1 MKSWEEIQRESD
13 EAEAAWR
20 SQGGCWEED
29 THKTPPPSRFLP
41 VIDFAAWTG
50 EAPARRSAWGEMLP
64 LLQTTMLTGPGGVGK
79 SLFEQMLC
87 TCIALGV
94 PFLGLETMQMNTL
107 YVTCEDDPDEL
118 WRRQAAICAWLG
130 IPIAALTGKLHLV
143 SLCGETST
151 ELAMFDATGRIALTD
166 RWRELEATCE
176 ELDIRLYAFDN
187 ATDAMGGNLN
197 DLHQVAAF
205 VNLLTG
211 LAIRRDGLAMI
222 LHHPN
227 KAGDDWLG
235 SVAWHNKVRSRLII
249 ADSEIEGDDDARTIR
264 NPKAN
269 YGPRGGT
276 IAFRWFRGAFIR
288 NEDLP
293 VDYANEMAATIRASA
308 ENKRFLECLA
318 KATEEKRAVS
328 VAPSASNFAPR
339 VFAKMTT
346 GKGISDKGYAAAMER
361 LLHLGTIANGQ
372 RVYQRDNRV
381 WVTGIGLADVAPT
394 PAPTPAPTDALQR
407 TNPPANPQKTRT
419 NLHALTPLDTTYQTG
434 AALGPAAPDEEGDE
448 RGEDWFDQ
456 GRGL

>member
-1 MKSWEEIQRESD
+1 MKTWDEIHLESAA
-13 EAEAAWR
+13 AEAVWR
-20 SQGGCWEED
+20 SGGGWATGSD
-29 THKTPPPSRFLP
+29 DVPVKTLLP
-41 VIDFAAWTG
+41 VIDFANWTG
-50 EAPARRSAWGEMLP
+50 EPPARRSAWGDMLP

-107 YVTCEDDPDEL
+107 YVTCEDDPEEL

-130 IPIAALTGKLHLV
+130 VPIVALTGKLHLA

-151 ELAMFDATGRIALTD
+151 ELAMFDATGRLELTG

-176 ELDIRLYAFDN
+176 ALNIRLYAFDN
-187 ATDAMGGNLN
+187 ATDAMGGDLN

-264 NPKAN
+264 NPKSN
-269 YGPRGGT
+269 YGPRGGK

-288 NEDLP
+288 DEDLP
-293 VDYANEMAATIRASA
+293 TDYAEEMTATIRASA

-328 VAPSASNFAPR
+328 IATNASSYAPR
-339 VFAKMTT
+339 VFAKMTL
-346 GKGISDKGYAAAMER
+346 GKGVKEGAFAAAMER
-361 LLHLGTIANGQ
+361 LLHLGIIANDQ
-372 RVYQRDNRV
+372 RIYRRENRT
-381 WVTGIGLADVAPT
+381 WATGIGLVESAQT
-394 PAPTPAPTDALQR
+394 PAQTPAQSDAHRCTEPKLD
-407 TNPPANPQKTRT
+407 TAETRHSDCT
-419 NLHALTPLDTTYQTG
+419 PVHAHVCLDTTYQTG
-434 AALGPAAPDEEGDE
+434 AALGSAPPDEEQ
-448 RGEDWFDQ
+448 DWFDRE
-456 GRGL
+456 RGS